1 MPLSLILGTS
11 EDKLAQNTEIKCP
24 WLSLADALSN
34 WINQLNPRAD
44 EITNRLNVAGLDPHP
59 AWDWRVAI
67 QMARWTVWVVW
78 DQYQA
83 RKRAVSH
90 NNIKLNSVQFS

>member
-1 MPLSLILGTS
+1 MPLSLILGAS

-34 WINQLNPRAD
+34 WINQLDPRAN
-44 EITNRLNVAGLDPHP
+44 EITDGLNVGGLDLHA

-67 QMARWTVWVVW
+67 QMV
-78 DQYQA
+78 
-83 RKRAVSH
+83 
-90 NNIKLNSVQFS
+90 I